1 MTNSTFPSGFYGRL
15 HGTGYRNDS
24 LFNSGFI
31 FCMIAFVLIIQS
43 SLSAVWSGEWAA
55 LNISLCYFYH

>member
-43 SLSAVWSGEWAA
+43 SLSAVWSGKWAA
-55 LNISLCYFYH
+55 